1 MKMKIFKYNVVL
13 IGCQMNVSDAERIKG
28 ILEDMGL
35 VNSNE
40 RNEADVVIVTTCG
53 VRQHAE
59 DRIYGIIPR
68 IKKHNPKSII
78 VLTGCLSKR
87 QDVINRLNKHVD
99 IWLNAKDMANL
110 SQLLFEKLPTL
121 KPQPKNIESLK
132 NYLSLQPKYT
142 SKYSAYVPIGNGC
155 NNWCTY
161 CVVPKAR
168 GSEAYRAPE
177 EILNEV
183 RGLIK
188 NNYKEITLIAQ
199 NVDSYNFIDESNNST
214 SFATL
219 LQQVDDLEGEYWLR
233 FSTNHPKDISNDLVQ
248 VIKNGKRIC
257 PHIHLPVQS
266 GDDEILKAMNRN
278 YTKEEYLRLV
288 DTIRINLDAELPA
301 TITTDIIV
309 GYPQESLD
317 QFNNTAQLMREV
329 SFDMVYISQ
338 YSPRPNTASYNL
350 NDNVTTEE
358 KKRREGELT
367 EILKTTNSANNRKYI
382 GKNIRVLIIGNKK
395 GYIIARTNT
404 GKNVKIKID
413 NELNSKQIIGEFA
426 NVTIIDAESYKLYG
440 KIIKSQ

>member
-1 MKMKIFKYNVVL
+1 MKIFKYNVVL

-358 KKRREGELT
+358 KKRREDELT

>member
-1 MKMKIFKYNVVL
+1 MKIFKYNVVL